1 MPFIKTAEII
11 LSYISL
17 FINMFI
23 KYFVWGVRCDRHVLN
38 FSTVHA
44 ISQIKTLSG

>member
-23 KYFVWGVRCDRHVLN
+23 KYFVWEDARGM
-38 FSTVHA
+38 F
-44 ISQIKTLSG
+44 